1 MALIHDALDAG
12 ITLLDSSDAYG
23 KGHNEELLGR
33 ALKGRRAGV
42 VLATKFGNL
51 GGAGGKFAD
60 GRPDFVISSCEA
72 SLKRLGV
79 DVDRSLLRAPRRP
92 DGADRGHGRRD
103 GEAGRAGQGARAGL
117 ERGAPET
124 IRRAHRVHPI
134 AAVQNEYL
142 AALSRGG
149 GGDLV

>member
-1 MALIHDALDAG
+1 MAKSLPQRSIGKSGINASAIGLGCMSFSGTYGPSDDAASTTLIHDAIEAG

-23 KGHNEELLGR
+23 KGHNEQLLGQ

-60 GRPDFVISSCEA
+60 GRPEFVISSCEA

-79 DVDRSLLRAPRRP
+79 DV
-92 DGADRGHGRRD
+92 
-103 GEAGRAGQGARAGL
+103 
-117 ERGAPET
+117 
-124 IRRAHRVHPI
+124 I
-134 AAVQNEYL
+134 
-142 AALSRGG
+142 
-149 GGDLV
+149 DL